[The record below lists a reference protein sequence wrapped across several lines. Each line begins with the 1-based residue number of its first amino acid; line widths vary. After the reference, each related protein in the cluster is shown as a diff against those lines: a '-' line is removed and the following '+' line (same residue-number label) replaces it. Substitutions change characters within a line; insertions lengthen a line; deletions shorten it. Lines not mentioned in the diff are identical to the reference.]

1 MFISNQEKTDIGK
14 KLNHNKD
21 QIENLVKHVAK
32 LQVDMGNSE
41 IPQIAGIRRSN
52 EQLQQMYFGAKDEAK
67 KMQQQL
73 TMLREIND
81 LIIERVT
88 SLEMIIKQ
96 RPRITIPK
104 EKVQEMKDAG
114 VWDDPEKRAPLLI
127 TFVNEKRKQE
137 EKKEKQRQYRR
148 TYYLKTKAEKAA
160 QKQKELL

>member
-1 MFISNQEKTDIGK
+1 MFISNKEKADINEK
-14 KLNHNKD
+14 MSHNKG

-41 IPQIAGIRRSN
+41 IPNIAGIRMSN
-52 EQLQQMYFGAKDEAK
+52 VQLQKMYFGAKDEMK

-88 SLEMIIKQ
+88 GLEVLVK
-96 RPRITIPK
+96 RSRITIPK

-114 VWDDPEKRAPLLI
+114 TWQDTEKRDSLLA
-127 TFVNEKRKQE
+127 TFIKEKRKAE
-137 EKKEKQRQYRR
+137 EKKERQRGYGRK
-148 TYYLKTKAEKAA
+148 YYAKKKAEKAA
-160 QKQKELL
+160 QKELL

>member
-1 MFISNQEKTDIGK
+1 MFISNKEKADINEK
-14 KLNHNKD
+14 MSHNKG

-41 IPQIAGIRRSN
+41 IPNLAGIRMSN
-52 EQLQQMYFGAKDEAK
+52 EQLQKMYFGAKDEMK

-88 SLEMIIKQ
+88 GLEVHVRQ
-96 RPRITIPK
+96 RSRITIPK

-114 VWDDPEKRAPLLI
+114 TWQDPEKRDSLLATYI
-127 TFVNEKRKQE
+127 KQKRKE
-137 EKKEKQRQYRR
+137 EEQKQRNRESKRR
-148 TYYLKTKAEKAA
+148 YYLKKKAEKAA
-160 QKQKELL
+160 QQELL

>member
-1 MFISNQEKTDIGK
+1 MFISNKEKSDI
-14 KLNHNKD
+14 NENITRNKG
-21 QIENLVKHVAK
+21 QIDNVIKHVAK

-41 IPQIAGIRRSN
+41 LPKIAEMRATIT
-52 EQLQQMYFGAKDEAK
+52 QVQKMCWGAKDEAK

-88 SLEMIIKQ
+88 GLEVLVKKS
-96 RPRITIPK
+96 RITIPK

-114 VWDDPEKRAPLLI
+114 TWQDPEKRDSLLS
-127 TFVNEKRKQE
+127 TFIKEKRKAE
-137 EKKEKQRQYRR
+137 EKKERQRAYGRK
-148 TYYLKTKAEKAA
+148 YYANKKAKKAE

>member
-1 MFISNQEKTDIGK
+1 MFISNKEKADINEK
-14 KLNHNKD
+14 MSHNKG

-41 IPQIAGIRRSN
+41 IPNIAGIRMSN
-52 EQLQQMYFGAKDEAK
+52 VQLQKMYFGAKDEMK

-88 SLEMIIKQ
+88 GLEVLVK
-96 RPRITIPK
+96 RSRITIPK

-114 VWDDPEKRAPLLI
+114 TWQDTEKRDSLLA
-127 TFVNEKRKQE
+127 TFIKEKRKAE
-137 EKKEKQRQYRR
+137 EKKEKQRGYGKK
-148 TYYLKTKAEKAA
+148 YYAKKKAEKAA
-160 QKQKELL
+160 QKELL